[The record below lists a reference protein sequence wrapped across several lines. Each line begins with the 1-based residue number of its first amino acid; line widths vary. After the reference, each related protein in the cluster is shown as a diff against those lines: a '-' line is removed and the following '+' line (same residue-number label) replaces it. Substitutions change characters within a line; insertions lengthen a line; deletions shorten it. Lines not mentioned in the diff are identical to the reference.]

1 MVRELTLKENGTF
14 AFNVLWAEAVAVAA
28 MKVAAAVIRL
38 SFKLF
43 IFFLLPGIA
52 GQFVLNAMKKA
63 IVVQVGNGLVT
74 Q

>member
-43 IFFLLPGIA
+43 IFFFLPGIA
-52 GQFVLNAMKKA
+52 GPFVSNAYRNA
-63 IVVQVGNGLVT
+63 IAVPVGERLVT